1 MSNLAVERALIL
13 LRYIVDNPGGLSIR
27 EASRNLGYSPATVQ
41 TLIQAL
47 QTQGYVVQDKETER
61 YHLGSEAVQLGLAA
75 LSRLNLRRI
84 AHPHLERLSEQ
95 SQETALLA
103 IARGNHAI
111 YVDKVVSPQPIR
123 MDAPLGVQRPYNC
136 TAVGKILLT
145 DQSDE
150 KIEQLA
156 IKGVFEQ
163 RTDRSIT
170 DVVSLRSE
178 IEKVRQQGHALDH
191 GEYTAGLHCVAAPIY
206 NHEGNLVA
214 ALTISGPAERLTT
227 DLEGIIRMTKDTAL
241 AISEEMGYRS
251 NQVEPGALGASPYAT
266 NPTIKQANGDTV

>member
-41 TLIQAL
+41 KLIQAL
-47 QTQGYVVQDKETER
+47 ESQDYVVQDRDTER
-61 YHLGSEAVQLGLAA
+61 YHLGTGAVQLGLAA
-75 LSRLNLRRI
+75 LSRLNLRQI

-111 YVDKVVSPQPIR
+111 YVDKVLSPQPIR

-136 TAVGKILLT
+136 SAVGKILLS
-145 DQSDE
+145 DQSDQ

-170 DVVSLRSE
+170 DVASLRNE
-178 IEKVRQQGHALDH
+178 IEKVRQQGYALDN
-191 GEYTAGLHCVAAPIY
+191 GEYTTGLHCVAAPVY
-206 NHEGNLVA
+206 NHEDNLVA
-214 ALTISGPAERLTT
+214 AITISGPAERLNN
-227 DLEGIIRMTKDTAL
+227 DLDGMIRMTKDCAQ

-251 NQVEPGALGASPYAT
+251 NRAEPGASESSPYAT
-266 NPTIKQANGDTV
+266 NPTIKKLNGDSG